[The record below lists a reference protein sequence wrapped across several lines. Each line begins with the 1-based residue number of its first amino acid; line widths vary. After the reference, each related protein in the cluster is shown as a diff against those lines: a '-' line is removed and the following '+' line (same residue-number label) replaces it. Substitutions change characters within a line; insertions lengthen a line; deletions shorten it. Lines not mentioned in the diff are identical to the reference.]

1 MGLEFFLGVRIVLI
15 MFTRAHTNPFL
26 LVCTSGFL
34 WMAHI
39 HLHISSLFGIL
50 PTYIHL
56 CGMLLWVLD
65 ESNFKREVISETLR
79 IRVIPLD
86 LQLHRHVYFL
96 IFFFFSTVSIP
107 KRGEICDCLEPA
119 RRVICC
125 AVIYIKH
132 STPFCSFSACSV
144 LFVPT
149 NDLMFIYS
157 CGTIYFHGYGYPCL
171 FSRWLYWIEH
181 NTAWILPDR
190 TDLLTDMAFLWL
202 PWISHFCS
210 HAHDSSL
217 TNIAFPS
224 ESRHFFSCCCD
235 FPQSCSCSFSAID

>member
-1 MGLEFFLGVRIVLI
+1 
-15 MFTRAHTNPFL
+15 
-26 LVCTSGFL
+26 
-34 WMAHI
+34 
-39 HLHISSLFGIL
+39 
-50 PTYIHL
+50 
-56 CGMLLWVLD
+56 MLLRVLD
-65 ESNFKREVISETLR
+65 ESNLKREVISETQHIKGDSSRFTASSSCL
-79 IRVIPLD
+79 LS
-86 LQLHRHVYFL
+86 YF
-96 IFFFFSTVSIP
+96 FFFFSTVSIP
-107 KRGEICDCLEPA
+107 RRGEICDCLEPA

-171 FSRWLYWIEH
+171 FSRWLYWIER
-181 NTAWILPDR
+181 NTAWILPHR

-224 ESRHFFSCCCD
+224 ESRHFFMFVVI
-235 FPQSCSCSFSAID
+235 FPNPVHAVSLQSINIVLGFHWPLGIILGQVWSLQ